1 MLIEKIIEG
10 NMNLGNQS
18 ESKNILTLENVEKN
32 VDLLDLFVISSQG
45 F

>member
-1 MLIEKIIEG
+1 MLIEKIIAG

-32 VDLLDLFVISSQG
+32 VDLLDLLVISSQG

>member
-1 MLIEKIIEG
+1 
-10 NMNLGNQS
+10 MNLGNQS

-32 VDLLDLFVISSQG
+32 VDLLDLLVISSQG